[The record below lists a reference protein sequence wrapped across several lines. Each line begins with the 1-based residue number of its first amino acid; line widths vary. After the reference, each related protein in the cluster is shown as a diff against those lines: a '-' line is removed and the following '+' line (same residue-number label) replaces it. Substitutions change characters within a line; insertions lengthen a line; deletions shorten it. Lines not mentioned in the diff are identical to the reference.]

1 MSKHS
6 LIISCPIDTFSGYGA
21 RSRDIVRALIKM
33 DLFNVRILPQR
44 WGNTPYGAL
53 DRNDPEDKKILEM
66 ILPASN
72 TLPFQPDV
80 WIQLTVPNEFQAVG
94 KVNIGITAGIETT
107 LCDPSWIEGCN
118 RMNLVLASSNHSKN
132 VFLNSKFENRNTAT
146 GAVLGKI
153 ELTTPCEVLFEGVD
167 TEKYYKIDLE
177 KTDIG
182 DAIFETLDSIEEKFA
197 FLYVGHWLPGE
208 LGEDRKNTGM
218 LIKTFLE
225 TFKNKK
231 LKPALVLKTCQV
243 NSSIMDREEILKKI
257 NSIRKTVKGDLP
269 NIYLLHGELEDREIN
284 LLYNHPKI
292 KAMVNLTK
300 GEGYGRPLLEF
311 SVMAKPVIASGWSG
325 HTDFLHSEFS
335 TLIRGEIK
343 QIHPSAVVP
352 KMLLPESGWFT
363 PDYMTVGLVFKD
375 VFDNYDEYLEKAKRQ
390 AYKSKTE
397 FSLDSMT
404 ELLKSYLVKATENL
418 PKQIELKL
426 PNISKI
432 SLPSKIKI

>member
-1 MSKHS
+1 MLFYIHHNDKEYKVRVEAKTQKVFISWDNQKEEEVDLYFQGNDCS
-6 LIISCPIDTFSGYGA
+6 LIHDNEVFHA
-21 RSRDIVRALIKM
+21 
-33 DLFNVRILPQR
+33 NVVGSKSHYTVWQ
-44 WGNTPYGAL
+44 
-53 DRNDPEDKKILEM
+53 PEG
-66 ILPASN
+66 P
-72 TLPFQPDV
+72 
-80 WIQLTVPNEFQAVG
+80 IQLEVESEYRRLVG
-94 KVNIGITAGIETT
+94 LLKGQDLHHEH
-107 LCDPSWIEGCN
+107 
-118 RMNLVLASSNHSKN
+118 NLYAKMP
-132 VFLNSKFENRNTAT
+132 
-146 GAVLGKI
+146 GKI
-153 ELTTPCEVLFEGVD
+153 V
-167 TEKYYKIDLE
+167 KIM
-177 KTDIG
+177 G
-182 DAIFETLDSIEEKFA
+182 
-197 FLYVGHWLPGE
+197 
-208 LGEDRKNTGM
+208 
-218 LIKTFLE
+218 
-225 TFKNKK
+225 KK
-231 LKPALVLKTCQV
+231 GQKV
-243 NSSIMDREEILKKI
+243 E
-257 NSIRKTVKGDLP
+257 KGDLP